1 MNSHILWVYEKNM
14 NHKNTEQF
22 DYICKLCN
30 YETKYRQ
37 NFNKH
42 CTTNKHIERANK
54 SKSFICV
61 ICERRYKYKS
71 GLLRHQK
78 QCGLE
83 VSMGK
88 SDINVDSCND
98 IDTINTQ
105 DFKTMFYQ
113 VMNENRKL
121 QNKLIEMANEPK
133 IINKYQTI
141 TRNKNLNIINILN
154 TNYKDAFNLSEFIQ
168 NFKISYYDLN
178 YIKKYGYFQ
187 GMKDS
192 LVKSLSELA
201 QDKRPIHCMD
211 IKRKL
216 FYIKNNDEWG
226 KDLTCDE
233 LNLAINNFNHEQLRK
248 VLELMKNNP
257 DEAKIQDTLNVITK
271 EITTMYQEQGN
282 KLRHKILNEIGNAT
296 FYKQL
301 NQ

>member
-1 MNSHILWVYEKNM
+1 MNSYKLWMYGKN
-14 NHKNTEQF
+14 NHRNIEQQN
-22 DYICKLCN
+22 YICKLCN
-30 YETKYRQ
+30 YHTQYRQ

-42 CTTNKHIERANK
+42 CNTNKHIERANK
-54 SKSFICV
+54 SKSFACF
-61 ICERRYKYKS
+61 ICEKTYKYKS

-83 VSMGK
+83 LSVG
-88 SDINVDSCND
+88 NTNTCNEMS
-98 IDTINTQ
+98 TMNNQ

-113 VMNENRKL
+113 IMNENRKL

-133 IINKYQTI
+133 IINNNQTI
-141 TRNKNLNIINILN
+141 TRNKNLNIINVLN
-154 TNYKDAFNLSEFIQ
+154 TNCKDAFNLSEFIQ

-178 YIKKYGYFQ
+178 YIKEHGYFQ
-187 GMKDS
+187 GIKES

-226 KDLTCDE
+226 KDPTCDE

-257 DEAKIQDTLNVITK
+257 DEAKIHDTMNIITK

-282 KLRHKILNEIGNAT
+282 KLRNKILNEIGNVT
-296 FYKQL
+296 LYKQL
-301 NQ
+301 NE